1 MFMRSSSLTSQ
12 AATSGFVLLWGSAA
26 IFSRLGLDNAS
37 PMALLIVRFSVAL
50 AALMLVGI
58 FRRRWLPDAGS
69 RKTVMLTGLILIG
82 AYSVCYFQA
91 MAEGV
96 TPGLIAT
103 IMGIQ
108 PILTLCIVERRM
120 QGTRLL
126 GLLIALAGLI
136 LLVWRSLAASQLP
149 LSGIVFALGALL
161 CMTFG
166 AIMQKKVSQHP
177 AQVLPL
183 QYAVSLAL
191 CALLLPVKAFHIDFT
206 LHFWISVLF
215 LGVMISV
222 VAQLLLYRL
231 LSAGSI
237 VNVTSLFYLVPV
249 ITAVLDYLLLGNT
262 LPWSGVMG
270 MLAILLGIMLVFRK
284 SRLKTSG

>member
-1 MFMRSSSLTSQ
+1 
-12 AATSGFVLLWGSAA
+12 
-26 IFSRLGLDNAS
+26 
-37 PMALLIVRFSVAL
+37 
-50 AALMLVGI
+50 
-58 FRRRWLPDAGS
+58 
-69 RKTVMLTGLILIG
+69 
-82 AYSVCYFQA
+82 
-91 MAEGV
+91 
-96 TPGLIAT
+96 
-103 IMGIQ
+103 
-108 PILTLCIVERRM
+108 
-120 QGTRLL
+120 
-126 GLLIALAGLI
+126 
-136 LLVWRSLAASQLP
+136 LP

>member
-1 MFMRSSSLTSQ
+1 MSSRSILTSQ

-37 PMALLIVRFSVAL
+37 PLALLVVRFAVAL
-50 AALMLVGI
+50 IALLLVGV
-58 FRRRWLPDAGS
+58 FRRRWLPDAGT
-69 RKTVMLTGLILIG
+69 RKTVLITGLVLIG
-82 AYSVCYFQA
+82 AYSLCYFQA

-108 PILTLCIVERRM
+108 PILTLCLVERRM
-120 QGTRLL
+120 QGRRLA
-126 GLLIALAGLI
+126 GLMIALAGLV
-136 LLVWRSLAASQLP
+136 LLVWRSLSSSQLP
-149 LSGIVFALGALL
+149 LSGILFALAALL

-183 QYAVSLAL
+183 QYAASLLL
-191 CALLLPVKAFHIDFT
+191 CAILLPVKPFHIAFNP
-206 LHFWISVLF
+206 HFWIAVLF

-222 VAQLLLYRL
+222 IAQLLLYRL

-249 ITAVLDYLLLGNT
+249 ITALLDYLLLDNA
-262 LPWSGVMG
+262 LPWLGLVG
-270 MLAILLGIMLVFRK
+270 MAGILLGIMLVFRTPK
-284 SRLKTSG
+284 VRA

>member
-1 MFMRSSSLTSQ
+1 MRFTSSLLASQ

-26 IFSRLGLDNAS
+26 IFSRLGLNNAS
-37 PMALLIVRFSVAL
+37 PLALLIVRFSVAL
-50 AALMLVGI
+50 LALLLIGA
-58 FRRRWLPDAGS
+58 FRRRWLPEAGT
-69 RKTVMLTGLILIG
+69 RQTVLITGLILIG

-108 PILTLCIVERRM
+108 PILTLCLIERRM
-120 QGTRLL
+120 QGMRLA
-126 GLLIALAGLI
+126 GLLIALSGLM
-136 LLVWRSLAASQLP
+136 LLVWRSLAASHLP
-149 LSGIVFALGALL
+149 ISGILFALAALL

-166 AIMQKKVSQHP
+166 AIMQKNISQHP

-183 QYAVSLAL
+183 QYAISLLL
-191 CALLLPVKAFHIDFT
+191 CVALLPVKTFHISFK
-206 LHFWISVLF
+206 LNFWLAVLF
-215 LGVMISV
+215 LGLMISV

-231 LSAGSI
+231 LSRGSI

-249 ITAVLDYLLLGNT
+249 ITALLDYLLLGNA
-262 LPWSGVMG
+262 LPVSGLVGMG
-270 MLAILLGIMLVFRK
+270 AILAGIMLVFR
-284 SRLKTSG
+284 TP

>member
-1 MFMRSSSLTSQ
+1 MRSSSLTSQ

-50 AALMLVGI
+50 AALMVVGI
-58 FRRRWLPDAGS
+58 FRRRWLPDEGS
-69 RKTVMLTGLILIG
+69 RKTVIFTGLILIG

-126 GLLIALAGLI
+126 GLVIALAGLI

-183 QYAVSLAL
+183 QYAVSLTL
-191 CALLLPVKAFHIDFT
+191 CALLLPIKSFHIDFT
-206 LHFWISVLF
+206 MHFWISVLF

-249 ITAVLDYLLLGNT
+249 ITAVLDYLLLGNA
-262 LPWSGVMG
+262 LPWSGIMG

-284 SRLKTSG
+284 PGLKTSG

>member
-1 MFMRSSSLTSQ
+1 MRSSSSLTSQ

-37 PMALLIVRFSVAL
+37 PLALLVVRFSIALVAL
-50 AALMLVGI
+50 LLVGL
-58 FRRRWLPDAGS
+58 FRRRWLPQPGT
-69 RKTVMLTGLILIG
+69 RPRVMLTGLVLIG
-82 AYSVCYFQA
+82 AYSLCYFKA

-108 PILTLCIVERRM
+108 PILTLCLVERRLP
-120 QGTRLL
+120 GRRLL
-126 GLLIALAGLI
+126 GLTVALAGLI

-149 LSGIVFALGALL
+149 LSGVLFALAALL

-166 AIMQKKVSQHP
+166 AIMQQRVTQHP

-183 QYAVSLAL
+183 QYGVSL
-191 CALLLPVKAFHIDFT
+191 LLLPVKPFHVSFT
-206 LHFWISVLF
+206 LHFWLAALF

-249 ITAVLDYLLLGNT
+249 ITALLDYLLLGNR
-262 LPWSGVMG
+262 LPWLSLLG
-270 MLAILLGIMLVFRK
+270 MAAILAGILLVFRAPQP
-284 SRLKTSG
+284 SR

>member
-1 MFMRSSSLTSQ
+1 MRSSSMTSQ

-58 FRRRWLPDAGS
+58 FRRRGLPDAGS

-183 QYAVSLAL
+183 QYAVSLTL
-191 CALLLPVKAFHIDFT
+191 CALLLPIKSFHIDFT
-206 LHFWISVLF
+206 MHFWISVLF

-249 ITAVLDYLLLGNT
+249 ITAVLDYLLLGNA
-262 LPWSGVMG
+262 LPWSGMMG
-270 MLAILLGIMLVFRK
+270 MLAILLGIMLVFRTPG
-284 SRLKTSG
+284 LKTSG

>member
-1 MFMRSSSLTSQ
+1 MRSSSSLTSQ

-37 PMALLIVRFSVAL
+37 PLALLVVRFSIALVAL
-50 AALMLVGI
+50 LLVGL
-58 FRRRWLPDAGS
+58 FRRRWLPQPGT
-69 RKTVMLTGLILIG
+69 RPRVMVTGLVLIG
-82 AYSVCYFQA
+82 AYSLCYFQA

-108 PILTLCIVERRM
+108 PILTLCLVERRLP
-120 QGTRLL
+120 GRRLL
-126 GLLIALAGLI
+126 GLTVALAGLI

-149 LSGIVFALGALL
+149 ISGVLFALAALL

-166 AIMQKKVSQHP
+166 AIMQQRVTQHP

-183 QYAVSLAL
+183 QYGMSLLL
-191 CALLLPVKAFHIDFT
+191 CLLLLPVKPVYVSFT
-206 LHFWISVLF
+206 LHFWLAALF

-249 ITAVLDYLLLGNT
+249 ITALLDYLLLGNR
-262 LPWSGVMG
+262 LPWLSLLG
-270 MLAILLGIMLVFRK
+270 MAAILAGILLVFRAPQP
-284 SRLKTSG
+284 SR